1 MGGETLL
8 ILAVTAA
15 LSAAMAVAWMAQ
27 KATGNGGWVDVIW
40 TFGTGGA
47 GVAYALLPADGAVTP
62 RGWLVAAMAGFW
74 AVRLGLHLALRSA
87 KHVDARYAWF
97 RKEWGAAFHPRMFR
111 FLQVQ
116 AAAAALL
123 AMSMWLAARN
133 PAPAQGL
140 VDGLG
145 LMDAAGLAVF
155 IIALIGEAVADAQLA
170 AFKADPAN
178 HGKVCDRGLWAWSR
192 HPNYF
197 FEWLVWLGFA
207 IIAIDPAGGWPWGW
221 LALLAPLFMLYL
233 LTRKSGIPPLED
245 HMARSRPEA
254 WADYKDRTS
263 VFFPLPPRRRAPRPA
278 SAS

>member
-15 LSAAMAVAWMAQ
+15 LSAAMAVAWLAQ
-27 KATGNGGWVDVIW
+27 RVTGNGGWVDVIW
-40 TFGTGGA
+40 TFATGAA
-47 GVAYALLPADGAVTP
+47 GVAYALLPAEGGITA

-74 AVRLGLHLALRSA
+74 AIRLGGHLALRSA
-87 KHVDARYAWF
+87 QQEDARYAWF
-97 RKEWGAAFHPRMFR
+97 RKEWGQAFHGRMFR

-123 AMSMWLAARN
+123 ALSMWLAARN
-133 PAPAQGL
+133 PAA
-140 VDGLG
+140 GLG

-155 IIALIGEAVADAQLA
+155 VIALGGEAVADAQLA

-178 HGKVCDRGLWAWSR
+178 RGKVCDRGLWAWSR

-197 FEWLVWLGFA
+197 FEWLVWAGFA
-207 IIAIDPAGGWPWGW
+207 LIATDPAGGWPWGW
-221 LALLAPLFMLYL
+221 LALVAPLFMLYL

-245 HMARSRPEA
+245 HMARSRGQA
-254 WADYKDRTS
+254 WADYKARTS
-263 VFFPLPPRRRAPRPA
+263 AFLPLPPRRAAARPARAP
-278 SAS
+278 